1 MAVGMVRRSAK
12 VAENK
17 WEGKRIGQVDY
28 QKSDGTNYKII
39 LKLEARWPT
48 QNEDLYVMFH
58 HVTRP
63 VTTEYNYNNPD
74 TVMIVR
80 SDNNPWSPSHLVK
93 VLKSSEFHLEEN
105 VNGTG
110 KQLKL
115 TVKSINLSSVPA
127 FADIVVEM
135 LGQDTVVPT
144 SATPTT
150 QPTTGQPTTTRPTAK
165 PTTTPTTQPTTGQ
178 PTTTIPT
185 AKTMAAPTTQ
195 PTTGQPTTTRPTAK
209 PTAEPKAT
217 HTTDNPMAT
226 PTKAGKSTV
235 QKMKK
240 SKAGKSKAQTTK
252 SKVSKGSIDE
262 NI

>member
-1 MAVGMVRRSAK
+1 M
-12 VAENK
+12 
-17 WEGKRIGQVDY
+17 DY

-165 PTTTPTTQPTTGQ
+165 PTAEPTATPTTD
-178 PTTTIPT
+178 
-185 AKTMAAPTTQ
+185 
-195 PTTGQPTTTRPTAK
+195 K
-209 PTAEPKAT
+209 PT
-217 HTTDNPMAT
+217 AT